1 MKLLILDGIGTIYG
15 YNIPQFKKVLPWEE
29 QFLQPEEKKLGTRP
43 SFLLI
48 S

>member
-1 MKLLILDGIGTIYG
+1 MKLLILDGIGTIYD
-15 YNIPQFKKVLPWEE
+15 YNFPWEE